1 MEMMLQN
8 KVAVIYGA
16 GAVETVANCT
26 DEKKAH
32 CESNWGNGPGWF
44 EETSRAVS
52 IYENESD
59 RLNLKTGQILCSA

>member
-16 GAVETVANCT
+16 GGVETVANCT

-32 CESNWGNGPGWF
+32 CESNWGMVLAG
-44 EETSRAVS
+44 
-52 IYENESD
+52 
-59 RLNLKTGQILCSA
+59 LKKRVEQ